1 MGGVAIP
8 QVSCCK
14 YLGVI
19 LRQDLGWGEH
29 VTSIARKA
37 WKSLHFIMRTLK
49 NANMESRKMG
59 YTSLVRPIL
68 EYASAGWD
76 PYRLGQIEELE
87 KIQKK
92 ANKFINKGYSA
103 SSNPPEPIESLSV
116 RRKKARLC
124 CLFKAYSKSP
134 AWAEITKRLGSPS
147 RVGRNDHTC
156 KIKSRGQRSDVGKYS
171 YVNRTIK
178 NWNEIPAAVVEPFPG
193 SVGVFRR
200 RLNQYM

>member
-1 MGGVAIP
+1 MGGTRYFY
-8 QVSCCK
+8 C
-14 YLGVI
+14 
-19 LRQDLGWGEH
+19 
-29 VTSIARKA
+29 RKA

-92 ANKFINKGYSA
+92 AIKFINKGYSA

-178 NWNEIPAAVVEPFPG
+178 NWNEILQQ
-193 SVGVFRR
+193 S
-200 RLNQYM
+200 